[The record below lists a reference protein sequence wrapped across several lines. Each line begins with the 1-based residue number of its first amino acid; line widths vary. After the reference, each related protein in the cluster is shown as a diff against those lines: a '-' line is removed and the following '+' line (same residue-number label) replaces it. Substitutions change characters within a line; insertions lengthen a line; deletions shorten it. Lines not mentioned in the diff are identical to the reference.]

1 MAGLQQRKR
10 SADHNGRVFF
20 RRHHDVRTHGRRCG
34 LTVRTGNAQRV
45 LISAHERSPSL
56 RALKDRNAAAMRL
69 VHLRVIIVHGS
80 RADHKGNVI
89 RDIVRTVA
97 DMDRDAALTQRE
109 RVAALGHIRTA
120 DVQPGVM
127 QHFRQRRHG
136 HAADTD
142 QQAGLS
148 GNQVI
153 LKIHSKH
160 QIS

>member
-1 MAGLQQRKR
+1 
-10 SADHNGRVFF
+10 
-20 RRHHDVRTHGRRCG
+20 
-34 LTVRTGNAQRV
+34 
-45 LISAHERSPSL
+45 
-56 RALKDRNAAAMRL
+56 
-69 VHLRVIIVHGS
+69 
-80 RADHKGNVI
+80 
-89 RDIVRTVA
+89 
-97 DMDRDAALTQRE
+97 MDRDAALTQRE

-127 QHFRQRRHG
+127 QHLRQRRHG
-136 HAADTD
+136 HATDTD